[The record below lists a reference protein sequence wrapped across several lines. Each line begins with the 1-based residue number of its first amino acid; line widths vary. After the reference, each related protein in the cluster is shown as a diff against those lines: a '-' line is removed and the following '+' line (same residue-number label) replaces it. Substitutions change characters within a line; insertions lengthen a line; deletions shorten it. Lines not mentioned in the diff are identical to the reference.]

1 MKQYVY
7 SLRARAWRPGLALF
21 VFLSASTL
29 VARAQEAPDARH
41 LLDKN
46 LEAAL
51 ELPEQMPEYPGGF
64 NKLLDDLE
72 STLQA
77 PTKGQPVH
85 DAGCW
90 MLRFTVGTDGLVRA
104 TSVSPS
110 SSNRLSANSPEGKLA
125 SQALWAAVREVVPA
139 PWKPGMQGGK
149 PVAVNIVLPVVLR

>member
-1 MKQYVY
+1 MKQLLY
-7 SLRARAWRPGLALF
+7 SSPARMRLSGLLLLVLL
-21 VFLSASTL
+21 VFSTR
-29 VARAQEAPDARH
+29 VARAQENADAQH

-46 LEAAL
+46 LETAL

-72 STLQA
+72 GTLKA
-77 PTKGQPVH
+77 PAKGQPVH

-90 MLRFTVGTDGLVRA
+90 MLRFTVGTDGVVRA

-110 SSNRLSANSPEGKLA
+110 PNNRLSANSPEGKLA
-125 SQALWAAVREVVPA
+125 SQALWVAVREVVPA
-139 PWKPGMQGGK
+139 PWKPGMHGGK

>member
-1 MKQYVY
+1 MKQYLPSFPVLTL
-7 SLRARAWRPGLALF
+7 SVLLTLAAQAAW
-21 VFLSASTL
+21 
-29 VARAQEAPDARH
+29 AQETSDAQH

-46 LEAAL
+46 LETAL

-72 STLQA
+72 STLKA

-90 MLRFTVGTDGLVRA
+90 MLRFTVGSDGLARA
-104 TSVSPS
+104 ASLSPS
-110 SSNRLSANSPEGKLA
+110 PSNRLSANSPEGKLA

-139 PWKPGMQGGK
+139 PWKPGMHGGK

>member
-1 MKQYVY
+1 MKQYWY
-7 SLRARAWRPGLALF
+7 SLQAWVRRPGLTLF
-21 VFLSASTL
+21 VFLSFSTL
-29 VARAQEAPDARH
+29 AVRAQEASDARH

-46 LEAAL
+46 QEAAL
-51 ELPEQMPEYPGGF
+51 DLPEQMPEYPGGF

-72 STLQA
+72 GTLKA
-77 PTKGQPVH
+77 PAKGQPVH

-90 MLRFTVGTDGLVRA
+90 LLRFTVGTDGVVRA

-110 SSNRLSANSPEGKLA
+110 PSNRLSANSPEGKLA

-139 PWKPGMQGGK
+139 PWKPGMHGGK

>member
-1 MKQYVY
+1 MKQYLY
-7 SLRARAWRPGLALF
+7 SLQVRMRRSGLFMIVFFGFSTQAAW
-21 VFLSASTL
+21 
-29 VARAQEAPDARH
+29 AQEATEARH

-46 LEAAL
+46 LEATV

-72 STLQA
+72 GTLKA
-77 PTKGQPVH
+77 PAKGQPVH

-90 MLRFTVGTDGLVRA
+90 MLRFTVGTDGVVRA

-110 SSNRLSANSPEGKLA
+110 PSNRLSANSPEGKLA
-125 SQALWAAVREVVPA
+125 SQALWVAVREVVPA
-139 PWKPGMQGGK
+139 PWKPGMHGGK